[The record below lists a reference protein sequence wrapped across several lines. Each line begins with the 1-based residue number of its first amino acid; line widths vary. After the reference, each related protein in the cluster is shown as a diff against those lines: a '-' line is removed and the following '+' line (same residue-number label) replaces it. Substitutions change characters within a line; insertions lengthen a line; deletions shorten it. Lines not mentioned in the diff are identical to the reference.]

1 ARSDEEFEEVRV
13 ACRLVVRYAEILLP
27 PAAWY
32 FAAKAGLRASA
43 APDARLVCDWV
54 AACDGREQVRS
65 RGGVSLWVGGARV
78 VTPNDWPR
86 VLREE
91 KDAWRWSV
99 CDALERAAPGLA
111 GARGA
116 GAPRRID
123 LADYDRLKGE
133 VLRGA
138 PALARAEYLVAMRTL

>member
-1 ARSDEEFEEVRV
+1 MDDRVLLLDSCVWRDAAHDRSWLRRAADGSRPIAVCSEAIEELVVAAVLARSDEESEEVRV

-65 RGGVSLWVGGARV
+65 R
-78 VTPNDWPR
+78 
-86 VLREE
+86 
-91 KDAWRWSV
+91 
-99 CDALERAAPGLA
+99 
-111 GARGA
+111 
-116 GAPRRID
+116 
-123 LADYDRLKGE
+123 
-133 VLRGA
+133 
-138 PALARAEYLVAMRTL
+138 